1 MPKRDVA
8 LLLEDILAAIG
19 KIERYTAGL
28 GREAFLGDDKT
39 TDAVVRNLEII
50 GEAARAV
57 PDEFAAAHPEVP
69 WARIAGLRNRD
80 DTGHESAGYRVAVA
94 RPVSQVTLKSP
105 RRSDQTASSGE
116 VFTTQK

>member
-28 GREAFLGDDKT
+28 GREAFLGDEKT
-39 TDAVVRNLEII
+39 IDAVVRNLEII

-57 PDEFAAAHPEVP
+57 LDEVVEHGNAEQQSE
-69 WARIAGLRNRD
+69 ARAML
-80 DTGHESAGYRVAVA
+80 
-94 RPVSQVTLKSP
+94 
-105 RRSDQTASSGE
+105 GE
-116 VFTTQK
+116 L